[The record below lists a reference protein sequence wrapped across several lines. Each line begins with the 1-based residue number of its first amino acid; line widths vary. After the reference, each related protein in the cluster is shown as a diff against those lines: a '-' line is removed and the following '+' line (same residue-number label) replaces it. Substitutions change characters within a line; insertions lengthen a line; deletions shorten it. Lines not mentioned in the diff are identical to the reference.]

1 MVVGTL
7 ELRILV
13 RDAQTLKD
21 KRRVVKSLKDRI
33 GHRFPVSIAE
43 VGSLN
48 HRQHGHLGAAI
59 VSNDSRHAAQVL
71 SKVADFVR
79 NSVVAELIDYS
90 IEVL

>member
-13 RDAQTLKD
+13 REAQTLKD
-21 KRRVVKSLKDRI
+21 KRRVIRSLKDRI

-43 VGSLN
+43 VGALD
-48 HRQHGHLGAAI
+48 HRQHGHLGVAL
-59 VSNDSRHAAQVL
+59 VSNESRHAAQVL

-79 NSVVAELIDYS
+79 HSAVAELVDYT
-90 IEVL
+90 IEIL

>member
-21 KRRVVKSLKDRI
+21 KRRVVKGLKDRI

-43 VGSLN
+43 VGSLD
-48 HRQHGHLGAAI
+48 HRQHAHLGAAI
-59 VSNDSRHAAQVL
+59 VSNDSRHATQVL

-79 NSVVAELIDYS
+79 NSVAAELVDYS